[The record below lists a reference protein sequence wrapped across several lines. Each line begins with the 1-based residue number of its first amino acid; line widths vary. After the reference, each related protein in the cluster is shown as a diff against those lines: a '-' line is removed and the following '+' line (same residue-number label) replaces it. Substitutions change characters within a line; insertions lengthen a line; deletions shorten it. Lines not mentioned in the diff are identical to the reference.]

1 MPEPGVVKDVVVVL
15 EQELVGGA
23 EFEEP
28 PGSVF

>member
-1 MPEPGVVKDVVVVL
+1 MPDLSDVKEEVMVM
-15 EQELVGGA
+15 EQELANSA